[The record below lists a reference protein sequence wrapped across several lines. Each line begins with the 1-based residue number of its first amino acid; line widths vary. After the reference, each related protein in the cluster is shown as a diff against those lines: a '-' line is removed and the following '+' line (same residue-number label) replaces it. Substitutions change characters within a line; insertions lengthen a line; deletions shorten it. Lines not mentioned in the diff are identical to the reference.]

1 MRIYTIDEKTMIK
14 SSSSSSSSHLNN
26 NNPLQSTH
34 QNGFNSTLM
43 MTKQQPLSSSS
54 TTLDQS
60 SSSISNSITKV
71 KSKFENNGGGDANV
85 SRVNIPIV
93 FNKNRGQISM
103 YRFINTKGKKMNKN
117 QNGGGGGFNRN
128 NFNHHHQ
135 HYFDDSNDYDGGIT
149 RPSSKA
155 TTAAA
160 IKYVINN
167 HNFYKKRISAI
178 DKIQEELREMKL
190 REDELKCQRIRSIGI
205 SYPNLNS
212 ICDDDYSTSDD
223 QTSEDNKDSFHS
235 RCSSNPDLL
244 NGNHLNNHNNNHS
257 SSPSPSSTSSSSSS
271 SYTIAIVDINNTNNS
286 NNNSTITSSTTTLS
300 SDTSDSLLNDCGLK
314 IGGPRRK
321 IPLIAIWEQK
331 INECQTN
338 GDTITTTTT
347 TATTNNQNIKDQ

>member
-1 MRIYTIDEKTMIK
+1 MSFYTTDEKTMIK

-34 QNGFNSTLM
+34 QNA
-43 MTKQQPLSSSS
+43 
-54 TTLDQS
+54 
-60 SSSISNSITKV
+60 IVIII
-71 KSKFENNGGGDANV
+71 NNLNQNLKMVVMVAVMSNV

-103 YRFINTKGKKMNKN
+103 YRFINTK
-117 QNGGGGGFNRN
+117 
-128 NFNHHHQ
+128 
-135 HYFDDSNDYDGGIT
+135 
-149 RPSSKA
+149 
-155 TTAAA
+155 
-160 IKYVINN
+160 
-167 HNFYKKRISAI
+167 
-178 DKIQEELREMKL
+178 ELREMKL

-347 TATTNNQNIKDQ
+347 ATTNNQNIKDQ